1 MKSFLQITV
10 IAVVSGLI
18 GKYLGNKITKI
29 LVSKY
34 LNSFIHNRRSV
45 INEV

>member
-10 IAVVSGLI
+10 IAVVSCLI

-29 LVSKY
+29 LISKY
-34 LNSFIHNRRSV
+34 KNSHIRRSI